1 LSVPKSAVENFERII
16 DLHEK
21 GGIMSVSK
29 ASKMST
35 DKKCGPVPDKDYDYP
50 DKTTGS
56 EAAEKTRKEANK
68 WTESKRSELFERG
81 MQVIYGGSGFKK
93 KIRSRH

>member
-1 LSVPKSAVENFERII
+1 MFFE
-16 DLHEK
+16 EK
-21 GGIMSVSK
+21 RGIMR
-29 ASKMST
+29 ASNEYKMST
-35 DKKCGPVPDKDYDYP
+35 DKKCAPIPDKDFDYP

-56 EAAEKTRKEANK
+56 EVAEKTRKEANK

-81 MQVIYGGSGFKK
+81 MQVIYGGSGSKK